1 MPRFNFGGKCVPSQG
16 KFSLK
21 KERRGEGKEKGR
33 VRITEVTIVLCYQL
47 DKLTEQPTV
56 NSESLILCI
65 LATS

>member
-1 MPRFNFGGKCVPSQG
+1 MFPSRGNSCLRKKGRGWGK
-16 KFSLK
+16 K
-21 KERRGEGKEKGR
+21 KKR

-56 NSESLILCI
+56 NSESLILYI

>member
-1 MPRFNFGGKCVPSQG
+1 MFPSRGNSCLRKKGRGWGK
-16 KFSLK
+16 K
-21 KERRGEGKEKGR
+21 KR

-56 NSESLILCI
+56 NSESLILYI

>member
-1 MPRFNFGGKCVPSQG
+1 MLRFNLGGKCVPFQG
-16 KFSLK
+16 KFLLK
-21 KERRGEGKEKGR
+21 KERKGVGEEKKR

-56 NSESLILCI
+56 NSESLILYI